1 MVFIVDSEAHTA
13 SGDRAAEG
21 TDRRRDRAPYRRR
34 RGGGLIRRGRLA
46 VALATASV
54 LVLSGCFSD
63 GGSAGATDDSLGP
76 PLKVTQIGFPNEI
89 ALVWALNKG
98 IFAKHGIAVEPVT
111 LASAASAVAAA
122 DSGQVDLAFSG
133 GWGAIVAASQGVKV
147 KIVMGAYF
155 NPTPPDP
162 ERSRGVFA
170 STKSGAKA
178 YCDLVG
184 KTVGVTEL
192 NGPGQV
198 YTSAAVRKAGCD
210 DTKIKYVNIPSAQMA
225 TSLEGGAVDAIN
237 ASGAIG
243 QTLVRNGGAV
253 WLGEPYADVQGRINY
268 ANYVASEKFVAEN
281 GDRIEKFRAAMD
293 ESISQIKDPANE
305 AEWQAMAAE
314 FGKTTVEAIRASQ
327 FEELSSEVD
336 ASALQTMADI
346 AYEFGAISQKV
357 DTSGL
362 IYERA

>member
-1 MVFIVDSEAHTA
+1 MVFFSVDSKARTP
-13 SGDRAAEG
+13 GDRAADGPRREHDR
-21 TDRRRDRAPYRRR
+21 TPHRRRDT
-34 RGGGLIRRGRLA
+34 GLFRRGRLG
-46 VALATASV
+46 VALVAVSA
-54 LVLSGCFSD
+54 LALSGCFSD
-63 GGSAGATDDSLGP
+63 GGSGAPADASLGE

-89 ALVWALNKG
+89 TLVWALKKG
-98 IFAKHGIAVEPVT
+98 LFAKHGIAVEPVT
-111 LASAASAVAAA
+111 LASASSAVAAA

-162 ERSRGVFA
+162 TRSRGVFA
-170 STKSGAKA
+170 STKSGAKT

-210 DTKIKYVNIPSAQMA
+210 DKKIKYVNIPSAQMA
-225 TSLEGGAVDAIN
+225 TSLKGGAVDAIN

-243 QTLVRNGGAV
+243 QTLVREGGAV

-268 ANYVASEKFVAEN
+268 ADYVASEKFVAGN
-281 GDRIEKFRAAMD
+281 ADRIAKFRAAMD
-293 ESISQIKDPANE
+293 ESLRQIKDPANE
-305 AEWQAMAAE
+305 AEWQQMAAD

-336 ASALQTMADI
+336 RAALQKMADL
-346 AYEFGAISQKV
+346 AHEFGAISTRV

-362 IYERA
+362 VHESA